1 MGMKINFKEF
11 AVNILISL
19 NFLLIFLLLF
29 ESYVE
34 IPLWLQP
41 IGRMHPMLLHFPI
54 VLLLLAMILEFLRF
68 KKEYKFQKFYQSF
81 TSNLLLFGALASG
94 VTAIMGFFLAREE
107 GYTGQVLQWHKWA
120 GSAILFLSSF
130 IYLYRHS
137 TWYKATF
144 AKTGAIVTSVAI
156 ITAGHFGA
164 SLTHGENFILAPI
177 TKVEASYVP
186 LEEAVVFE
194 HVIKPIFE
202 KKCITCHN
210 SGKAKGELVLETSE
224 SILKGGKTGKLF
236 VAGKPEQSLLIERI
250 HLPIDEEEHMPPS
263 GKQQLTPEEIAVI
276 QLWIEAEADFNLKV
290 ISLPLNDSLRM
301 MASTLLNPAG
311 QTEEQYDFPAANV
324 KLIQQLNTDYRLVS
338 PIAKESPALL
348 VNFYNKNAFSP
359 KSLKDLSSIKIQI
372 VSLDLNKM
380 PIRDEDLK
388 DIGKFENLR
397 KLNLNFTDI
406 MGNGLK
412 ELATLKH
419 LKNLSLSGTKINY
432 QDFRHQ
438 ILAFK
443 NLNTLTVWNTGLK
456 ESEIQQLQKENKHIQ
471 FIAGFIDDGS
481 NPIKIN
487 PPQLKNNSNIFKDS
501 LPLKLEHPIK
511 GVEIRYTTDGSE
523 PDSINS
529 SIFNNKIVLKEH
541 NLIKAK
547 AYKDGWYGSNIETFN
562 IYRSRYKPDSVIL
575 LTPLNKVHPANGPKT
590 FFDEELGSFNAN
602 SPAWANN
609 WAGYLKNDMELLL
622 EYKEPV
628 TITSVSLN
636 TLIETETIIFPP
648 GSIEIWGGVIPSK
661 MHLITTMVPDQ
672 PTKESKPY
680 IKLLESKFKPQ
691 NIRYMKIIA
700 KPLKSLP
707 KWHKSKGSPSLLLVD
722 EIFIN

>member
-1 MGMKINFKEF
+1 MKINFKVI
-11 AVNILISL
+11 AVNILITL
-19 NFLLIFLLLF
+19 NTLLIFLLLF
-29 ESYVE
+29 ESYVV

-41 IGRMHPMLLHFPI
+41 IGRMHPMFLHFPI
-54 VLLLLAMILEFLRF
+54 ALILLAMVLEFLRF
-68 KKEYKFQKFYQSF
+68 NDKYKFQKFYQSF

-130 IYLYRHS
+130 IYIYRHS
-137 TWYKATF
+137 TWYKAPF
-144 AKTGAIVTSVAI
+144 AKTGAIVTSIAI
-156 ITAGHFGA
+156 IAAGHFGA
-164 SLTHGENFILAPI
+164 SLTHGENFIFAPI
-177 TKVEASYVP
+177 TTIEASYVP

-202 KKCITCHN
+202 KKCTSCHN

-236 VAGKPEQSLLIERI
+236 VAGNPEKSLLIERI

-263 GKQQLTPEEIAVI
+263 GKPQLNPEEIAVL
-276 QLWIEAEADFNLKV
+276 QQWIEAEADFNLK
-290 ISLPLNDSLRM
+290 ITALPLDDSLRM
-301 MASTLLNPAG
+301 MASALLNPAG
-311 QTEEQYDFPAANV
+311 QVQEEYDFPAANIE
-324 KLIQQLNTDYRLVS
+324 LIQQLNTDYCLVS
-338 PIAKESPALL
+338 PIARESPALL
-348 VNFYNKNAFSP
+348 VNFYNKNAFDP
-359 KSLKDLSSIKIQI
+359 KTLKNLNALKTQI

-380 PIRDEDLK
+380 PVSDEDLK
-388 DIGKFENLR
+388 DIGQFENLR

-406 MGNGLK
+406 RGSGLK

-419 LKNLSLSGTKINY
+419 LKSLSLSGTNINY
-432 QDFRHQ
+432 QDFQHQ

-443 NLNTLTVWNTGLK
+443 NLNKLTVWNTGLK
-456 ESEIQQLQKENKHIQ
+456 ESEIQQLQKDHQHIQ
-471 FIAGFIDDGS
+471 IIAGFTDDGS

-487 PPQLKNNSNIFKDS
+487 TPQLKNNSNIFKDS

-523 PDSINS
+523 PDSVNS
-529 SIFNNKIVLKEH
+529 FIFNNKVVLKEY

-547 AYKDGWYGSNIETFN
+547 AYKEGWYGSDVETFN
-562 IYRSRYKPDSVIL
+562 LYRSRYKPDSVVL
-575 LTPLNKVHPANGPKT
+575 LTPLNKVHPANGAKT
-590 FFDEELGSFNAN
+590 FFDEELGAFNAN

-609 WAGYLKNDMELLL
+609 WAGYIRNDMELLL

-628 TITSVSLN
+628 SITSVALN
-636 TLIETETIIFPP
+636 ILIETETILFPP
-648 GSIEIWGGVIPSK
+648 GSIEVWGGAVPGK
-661 MHLITTMVPDQ
+661 MHLISTIVPDQ

-691 NIRYMKIIA
+691 NITYLKIIA
-700 KPLKSLP
+700 KPLKPLP
-707 KWHKSKGSPSLLLVD
+707 EWHKSKGRPSLLLVD
-722 EIFIN
+722 EIFVN